1 MAEIRQELT
10 LVDKFSDTFGKFE
23 EALSKLTG
31 MTDKM
36 ERSGKDNNKQWKDMN
51 DWFGKTND
59 SAQRLADR
67 GLNSLTK
74 RLVLMAGA
82 YVGINKL
89 KQAILE
95 AGQVSENIGKIGA
108 RTGDTDTAALTGRM
122 KNLANSYGVDIN
134 TMTMMSASME
144 KIAGSNSVQ
153 NKMLSLAA
161 RLSAITPGQDQ
172 AQVLNALTSSI
183 YSRNI
188 SGFIQQYG
196 LSSSQGY
203 DPRAN
208 NKANLE
214 LSLGGPG
221 ASNYALKYL
230 DELVTQAGGTQE
242 ALERMWDNPSLK
254 ARRMANI
261 WKNELT
267 ASATTFFTALKPAID
282 NLERFFA
289 SEEFAK
295 FMQTV
300 SVGFGMIGKIFE
312 LMINKI
318 IQNAPL
324 ITDVLTKAFI
334 MLYNVLD
341 WVIENFDTIAKVV
354 AIALG
359 MFLAT
364 KFAVTGLN
372 TAMTALSGIKLVFNN
387 PFTGAIA
394 GAIIFV
400 TLLDRI
406 FNPQNTMWQSILN
419 AVGTIADAILA
430 PFIFIYNIIAGI
442 VNTIVEF
449 ARFIGGMMDALK
461 EGRWTD
467 AGKMLK
473 EAVQGRSPE
482 QIEEMAR
489 NRAETGKN
497 NENDVMGY
505 LKFDNVSNFLN
516 EKLGGLFGG
525 DSSRGEQLASEL
537 FALNNSTREQI
548 TALNENTS
556 AMGIMNANMDPD
568 KWMEAFTEID
578 QGELTRNTVF
588 KANNEVNVPAVNIN
602 VRGEG
607 MNGKLDARQ
616 IMRLIEE
623 GLLQGMNAGS
633 HIASHI

>member
-95 AGQVSENIGKIGA
+95 AGQVSENIGKLGA
-108 RTGDTDTAALTGRM
+108 RTGDTDTVALTGRM

-354 AIALG
+354 AIVLG

-364 KFAVTGLN
+364 KIAVTGLN
-372 TAMTALSGIKLVFNN
+372 TAMTALSGIKLVFSN

-394 GAIIFV
+394 GAIAFMTI
-400 TLLDRI
+400 I
-406 FNPQNTMWQSILN
+406 AKICNPDWSVLKSML
-419 AVGTIADAILA
+419 VGVGVLIDAILF
-430 PFIFIYNIIAGI
+430 PFKACYEIIKNLTTKFQNFIGDIFAVAEAFNPLKTMLMAFGDGEKFTELGKKYNTDRVEENDDWFNNTHTFEEKAKEIYN
-442 VNTIVEF
+442 
-449 ARFIGGMMDALK
+449 K
-461 EGRWTD
+461 
-467 AGKMLK
+467 
-473 EAVQGRSPE
+473 
-482 QIEEMAR
+482 
-489 NRAETGKN
+489 
-497 NENDVMGY
+497 Y
-505 LKFDNVSNFLN
+505 
-516 EKLGGLFGG
+516 FGG
-525 DSSRGEQLASEL
+525 DKGESDGAKAYASAMEDVKR
-537 FALNNSTREQI
+537 ALDEARKATI
-548 TALNENTS
+548 ENTS
-556 AMGIMNANMDPD
+556 AMEIMNANMDPD